1 MATQEQITN
10 FFEVGMI
17 ADALGVPVE
26 FRPRD
31 SYHVTGMTGHGTYD
45 QPVGSWSDDSSLTLC
60 LAETLT
66 EGGGPTQLMQ
76 KFTAYLEGDYTP
88 RGIRFD
94 IGIGTSEAIS
104 RFNTGHVPAT
114 EAGSRSVNANGNGA
128 LMRIA
133 PLAFALEGQNWPN
146 RRQRITDFTTVTH
159 GHERSI
165 IASCL
170 YVETLRQLLAGQR
183 LAEALKQASQLVHQ
197 SDFHAEE
204 LAYFDRVLRPD
215 FFATPRDQIQS
226 SGYVI
231 DSLEAAV
238 WCAANT
244 TSVQDL
250 ILTAANLGEDTD
262 TIAQIAACLYAAGH
276 LDEQAPAQW
285 RKALIQTKQSRRIIT
300 DFAQKFGEQ

>member
-1 MATQEQITN
+1 MATQKQIVN
-10 FFEVGMI
+10 FFEVSMI

-31 SYHVTGMTGHGTYD
+31 SYHVTGMIGHGTYD
-45 QPVGSWSDDSSLTLC
+45 QPIGSWSDDSSLTLC

-76 KFTAYLEGDYTP
+76 KFTAYLDGDYTP

-104 RFNTGHVPAT
+104 RFNTGRVPAT

-133 PLAFALEGQNWPN
+133 PLAFALNGQNWPIS
-146 RRQRITDFTTVTH
+146 RQRITDFTTVTH
-159 GHERSI
+159 GHERAI

-170 YVETLRQLLAGQR
+170 YVETLRQLLAGQA
-183 LAEALKQASQLVHQ
+183 LADALKQADQLVQQ
-197 SDFHAEE
+197 SDFPAEE
-204 LAYFDRVLRPD
+204 LAYFDRLFSPD
-215 FFATPRDQIQS
+215 FFTASRGQIRS
-226 SGYVI
+226 SGYVV

-238 WCAANT
+238 WCAANAA
-244 TSVQDL
+244 SVQHL

-276 LDEQAPAQW
+276 LDEPAPMQW
-285 RKALIQTKQSRRIIT
+285 RQVLIRTPQSERIIRE
-300 DFAQKFGEQ
+300 FAAKYGFR

>member
-10 FFEVGMI
+10 FFEVSMI

-31 SYHVTGMTGHGTYD
+31 SYHVFDMTGHGTYD

-66 EGGGPTQLMQ
+66 EGGSPTQLMQ
-76 KFTAYLEGDYTP
+76 KFTAYLDGDYTP

-94 IGIGTSEAIS
+94 IGIGISEAIS
-104 RFNTGHVPAT
+104 RFNTGRVPAT

-133 PLAFALEGQNWPN
+133 PLAFALDGQNWPD
-146 RRQRITDFTTVTH
+146 RQQRIRDFTTVTH

-183 LAEALKQASQLVHQ
+183 LDEALKQAGQLVHQ
-197 SDFHAEE
+197 SDFRAEE
-204 LAYFDRVLRPD
+204 FAYFDRVLSPD
-215 FFATPRDQIQS
+215 FFATPRDQIRS

-238 WCAANT
+238 WCAANAA
-244 TSVQDL
+244 SVQDL

-276 LDEQAPAQW
+276 LDEQTPAQW
-285 RKALIQTKQSRRIIT
+285 RQVLIRTPQSERIIR
-300 DFAQKFGEQ
+300 DFAAKYGLR